1 MFGIRINAVVDPTE
15 QFMVSI
21 YFVVM
26 LDGANSDTVLVYA
39 NKYNGIKSEIE
50 NLKTNE
56 FKQVRTGIGRP
67 PAVID
72 DRSYDV
78 GDRICAEQVYIKR
91 NV

>member
-1 MFGIRINAVVDPTE
+1 
-15 QFMVSI
+15 
-21 YFVVM
+21 M

-39 NKYNGIKSEIE
+39 NKHNGIKSEIE

-56 FKQVRTGIGRP
+56 FKRVHTGIGCP

-78 GDRICAEQVYIKR
+78 GDRICAE
-91 NV
+91 

>member
-1 MFGIRINAVVDPTE
+1 MISLN
-15 QFMVSI
+15 VSVYLDLRLWQACI
-21 YFVVM
+21 VM

-39 NKYNGIKSEIE
+39 NKHNGIKSEIE

-56 FKQVRTGIGRP
+56 FKRVHTGIGCP

-78 GDRICAEQVYIKR
+78 GDRICAE
-91 NV
+91 